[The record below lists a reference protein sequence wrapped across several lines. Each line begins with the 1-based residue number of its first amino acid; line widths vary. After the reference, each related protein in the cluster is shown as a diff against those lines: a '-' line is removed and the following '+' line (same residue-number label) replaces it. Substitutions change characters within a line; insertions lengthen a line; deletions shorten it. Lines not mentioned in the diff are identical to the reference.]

1 MGWDIKV
8 IGGNVRERGGGGLG
22 QDFFN
27 LLFQPIVSRVG
38 YGGLEG

>member
-1 MGWDIKV
+1 
-8 IGGNVRERGGGGLG
+8 LG